1 MIPKNKML
9 IPGAVLF
16 FILALFPVFSGCS
29 GKNNE
34 MKEQSNGK
42 TKEEI
47 AVESLKPLLKDYP
60 SSIRDKILS
69 NPGDFL
75 SLMERALELPPEI
88 FIMADKTHALGE
100 DFIPEDLVMLK
111 DYPQLAVSRNNHSL
125 RKIVIHDLLRMCS
138 DVRKEGLTLL
148 ISSTYRSYS
157 YQKMLFEREVKLY
170 GLETAERE
178 SARPGT
184 SQHQLGVTVD
194 FGSISDDYARTPPGK
209 WLMEN
214 AWKYGFSLSYPEGY
228 EWLTGYR
235 PEVWHY
241 RYITPAGTELQR
253 KYFDDVQQYML
264 MFINNNRTEL
274 SGIITAFN
282 EAE

>member
-1 MIPKNKML
+1 MRNFIMIPKNKML

-138 DVRKEGLTLL
+138 DV
-148 ISSTYRSYS
+148 
-157 YQKMLFEREVKLY
+157 
-170 GLETAERE
+170 
-178 SARPGT
+178 P
-184 SQHQLGVTVD
+184 
-194 FGSISDDYARTPPGK
+194 
-209 WLMEN
+209 
-214 AWKYGFSLSYPEGY
+214 
-228 EWLTGYR
+228 
-235 PEVWHY
+235 
-241 RYITPAGTELQR
+241 
-253 KYFDDVQQYML
+253 
-264 MFINNNRTEL
+264 
-274 SGIITAFN
+274 
-282 EAE
+282 